1 MSSNDFST
9 ALPHPSGA
17 DNKGTDATPA
27 RADVA
32 ARQTSNQY
40 GIGILAI
47 LSLLM
52 AFASISTDL
61 YLPALPAM
69 AATLHASAGVME
81 LTISGYLIGFSLG
94 QLLWGPISDRRGR
107 RLPIA
112 IGLVMFIAGSAGCA
126 LSISAPMLV
135 AFRGLQAA
143 GACASVVLARAMVRD
158 LYAGPV
164 AAQMMSKLM
173 TVMAIAPLIGPS
185 LGGAILHLASW
196 RALFWT
202 LVGVGVATLAALY
215 TLPETL
221 PQERRNREPLTRALA
236 TYASLVSHKKL
247 LGYMGT
253 GGFFYGATFAY
264 IAGSPFAYIS
274 YHHASPQFYGLLFG
288 VGIVGI
294 MVMNQVNARLIPRFG
309 SDRLMRGASLVA
321 AVAGLLLAL
330 DASTDFGGLA
340 GLVVPAFLMISMS
353 GMIIANSIA
362 GALGLF
368 PEVAGSVSALV
379 GAAQYGTGIIGS
391 ALVGWF
397 ADGTPSPMGFII
409 AAMNLGA
416 FICAALLVRRVA
428 TPKDHR

>member
-1 MSSNDFST
+1 MSSNDFHS
-9 ALPHPSGA
+9 ALLHPSGPA
-17 DNKGTDATPA
+17 NKGNDATPPGA
-27 RADVA
+27 EVT
-32 ARQTSNQY
+32 ARQTASRY
-40 GIGILAI
+40 GIRVLAI

-61 YLPALPAM
+61 YLPALPTM
-69 AATLHASAGVME
+69 AVTLHASAGVME
-81 LTISGYLIGFSLG
+81 FTISGYLIGFSLG
-94 QLLWGPISDRRGR
+94 QLLWGPISDRHGR

-112 IGLVMFIAGSAGCA
+112 IGLVMFIGGSAGCA
-126 LSISAPMLV
+126 LSTSASMLV

-158 LYAGPV
+158 LYAGPA
-164 AAQMMSKLM
+164 AAQMMSRLM
-173 TVMAIAPLIGPS
+173 TVMAIAPLVGPS

-196 RALFWT
+196 RAVFWT

-236 TYASLVSHKKL
+236 TYASLVGHKKL
-247 LGYMGT
+247 LGYTGA

-274 YHHASPQFYGLLFG
+274 YHHVSPQFYGLLFG

-294 MVMNQVNARLIPRFG
+294 MMMNQVNARLIPAFG
-309 SDRLMRGASLVA
+309 SDRLMRAATLVA
-321 AVAGLLLAL
+321 AVAGLLLAV
-330 DASTDFGGLA
+330 DAWTAFGGLA
-340 GLVVPAFLMISMS
+340 GLVVPVFVMVSMS

-368 PEVAGSVSALV
+368 PEAAGSVSALV
-379 GAAQYGTGIIGS
+379 GAAQYGTGIVGS
-391 ALVGWF
+391 ALVGWL
-397 ADGTPSPMGFII
+397 ADGTPSPMGFVI

-416 FICAALLVRRVA
+416 FMCAVLLVRPAA
-428 TPKDHR
+428 TPRKHK